1 MEEIHEY
8 KKYKIFGITINVQ
21 LPELID
27 PSLNEIKMIVR
38 KPRYNNLVIK
48 IMILLLFL
56 YFKQKNNQKKN
67 SYLLYIDW
75 ISYRTI
81 L

>member
-8 KKYKIFGITINVQ
+8 RKYKIFGLKIKVQ

-38 KPRYNNLVIK
+38 KPRY
-48 IMILLLFL
+48 
-56 YFKQKNNQKKN
+56 
-67 SYLLYIDW
+67 YLK
-75 ISYRTI
+75 
-81 L
+81 